1 VKFGEN
7 STLVKEWKMH

>member
-7 STLVKEWKMH
+7 STLVKE